1 MSERRQQAS
10 HVMGAG
16 TSLHYNRACMKSSEE
31 LDQLPAPELLAKY
44 RFAPSILTV
53 KVEGVRSQID
63 ANYRDVL
70 HDSLQSGI
78 DAVSVAHSARAG
90 GTIPLLSTLR

>member
-1 MSERRQQAS
+1 
-10 HVMGAG
+10 
-16 TSLHYNRACMKSSEE
+16 
-31 LDQLPAPELLAKY
+31 
-44 RFAPSILTV
+44 V

-78 DAVSVAHSARAG
+78 DAVSAAHSARAG